1 MSTDSSPVFDA
12 ALSLPETL
20 RSQLA
25 DQLLISLVPPQKF
38 SESEWCEELLRRSVR
53 VETGEIE
60 TVSGEEAL
68 AELRTRLKQRDGR

>member
-12 ALSLPETL
+12 ALSLPEPL

-25 DQLLISLVPPQKF
+25 DQLLLSLVPPKTL
-38 SESEWCEELLRRSVR
+38 SDSEWCDELHRRAAE
-53 VETGEIE
+53 VESGKIE

-68 AELRTRLKQRDGR
+68 AELRASLKR